1 MIIFA
6 SFPLGIVLPS
16 QIFFICSLT
25 DSGDEPSLRTVLPDA
40 KPQGLLCAKV
50 LLPVGVEDGQGDAIE
65 GILDVQQVPSLKRGK
80 LGYLWLAGCNFS

>member
-1 MIIFA
+1 MRDC
-6 SFPLGIVLPS
+6 IVRVPS
-16 QIFFICSLT
+16 RISLYLFLT

-65 GILDVQQVPSLKRGK
+65 GILDLQQVPSLKRGK
-80 LGYLWLAGCNFS
+80 LGYLWLAGV